1 MAVIFNINTI
11 VPKEGS
17 EFSMFSIYPSHHSLL
32 PDYYSSTSSP
42 SYHTLVLHNNPSSRF
57 SPMNSSSQ
65 KIPYFLSIISI
76 QRRQR
81 KRRQRM
87 QRQPRRNP
95 RVSCTDTFGDSFKR
109 PTTSRSPSVQSRS
122 SSRRL
127 NSDSTPSR
135 RRTVAGA
142 ISSGMVEV
150 SSPMALVSGL
160 VWDLMDAMGSLTLL
174 SVVVW

>member
-17 EFSMFSIYPSHHSLL
+17 EFSMFSIYPLHHSLL
-32 PDYYSSTSSP
+32 PDCCSFHSSP
-42 SYHTLVLHNNPSSRF
+42 SYHTLVLHNNPSSCL
-57 SPMNSSSQ
+57 SPMNCSSQ
-65 KIPYFLSIISI
+65 KIPYSLSKISI
-76 QRRQR
+76 QRLQR

-95 RVSCTDTFGDSFKR
+95 RESCTGTFGDSSKR
-109 PTTSRSPSVQSRS
+109 LTTSRFPSVRNRS

-142 ISSGMVEV
+142 ILSGMVEV
-150 SSPMALVSGL
+150 SSPMAQVSGL
-160 VWDLMDAMGSLTLL
+160 VWDLMDTMGSLTLL